1 MDATRLTEEN
11 YMLKSSELRRK
22 LAPMIVK
29 HLLSKEDRSFRAM
42 KAAIMDG
49 IIRVAATRDFK
60 IDNNYSMIG
69 ANGHI
74 KIHEIEKLF
83 WMCCEGAIE
92 ILSDLKSY
100 NVLEMNIMKGT
111 VSTDNEV
118 LQDILDVISQ
128 TAATREE

>member
-1 MDATRLTEEN
+1 
-11 YMLKSSELRRK
+11 MLKSSELRRK